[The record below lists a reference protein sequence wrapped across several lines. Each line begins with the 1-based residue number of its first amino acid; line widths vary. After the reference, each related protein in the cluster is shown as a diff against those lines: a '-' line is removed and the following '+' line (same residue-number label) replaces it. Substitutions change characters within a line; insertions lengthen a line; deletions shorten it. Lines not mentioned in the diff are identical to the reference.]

1 MNLEHAKWMIN
12 VIPDGAILI
21 DQAQTIIA
29 ANKKAADLFSTDTES
44 LEGATL
50 DKLIP
55 VTSVAAH
62 QHHVANFFC
71 QPQRRPMGSGLR
83 FLGRRADNTT
93 LPVDIMLNQID
104 IEASQFAIAII
115 RDDSEKVALE
125 LMRQQLEVANLRL
138 AKAQEAGGLAWWE
151 VNLQTGEMNWSETLP
166 KTLGIHGKTLPS
178 LDLIKEFCVPAD
190 RHRFDVVHEDLKA
203 SFGKTAAFRIRD
215 ERGTIRWMEQTIHR
229 ESEYVALG
237 VIRDISDQKALEER
251 LRAESVTDELTGLL
265 NRKQFNRDLKRY
277 YAEFIRSGTTSAII
291 MYDFDHFKSVND
303 RYGHAMGDRVLF
315 QAAGLV
321 REQLR
326 PSDHAYRLGGEEFAI
341 LLRGTSTGDASTLA
355 DRVRQTIAAA
365 RFRLDGSRVSVTV
378 SFGVAQFRAS
388 ESNYEDTLKRADDA
402 LYRSKAEGRNTISIL
417 D

>member
-1 MNLEHAKWMIN
+1 MKLEHAKWMIN

-29 ANKKAADLFSTDTES
+29 ANEKAADLFSTDTDS
-44 LEGATL
+44 LEGAKL

-55 VTSVAAH
+55 VKSVAAH
-62 QHHVANFFC
+62 HQHVANFFDR
-71 QPQRRPMGSGLR
+71 PQRRPMGSGLR
-83 FLGRRADNTT
+83 FLGRRADDTT

-104 IEASQFAIAII
+104 IEASQYAIAVI
-115 RDDSEKVALE
+115 RDDSEKVELE

-138 AKAQEAGGLAWWE
+138 EKAQEAGGLAWWE

-166 KTLGIHGKTLPS
+166 KALGIHGQTPPS
-178 LDLIKEFCVPAD
+178 LDLIKGFCLPPD
-190 RHRFDVVHEDLKA
+190 RPRFDAIHEDLKA
-203 SFGKTAAFRIRD
+203 SSGKTTAFRIRD
-215 ERGTIRWMEQTIHR
+215 QQGTIRWMEQTIHM

-237 VIRDISDQKALEER
+237 VMRDISAQKALEER
-251 LRAESVTDELTGLL
+251 LRAESVTDELTGLF

-277 YAEFIRSGTTSAII
+277 YAEFIRSGTNSAAI

-315 QAAGLV
+315 QAAALV

-341 LLRGTSTGDASTLA
+341 LLRGTSTGDAGILA
-355 DRVRQTIAAA
+355 ERIRQTIAAA
-365 RFRLDGSRVSVTV
+365 RFRLDSSRVSITV

-388 ESNYEDTLKRADDA
+388 DSNYEDTLKRADDA
-402 LYRSKAEGRNTISIL
+402 LYRSKAEGRNTIRIL
-417 D
+417 A